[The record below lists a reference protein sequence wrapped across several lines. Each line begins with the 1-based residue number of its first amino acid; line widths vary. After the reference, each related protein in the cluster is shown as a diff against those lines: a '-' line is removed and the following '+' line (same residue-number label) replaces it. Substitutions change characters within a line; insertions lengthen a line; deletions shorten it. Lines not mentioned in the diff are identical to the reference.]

1 MAFNSKDL
9 CVIGYGNGFTLWH
22 YRSGDDALAAITGA
36 DYFDDASK
44 LLAKGDAII
53 INDSADTAAMR
64 RVSAV
69 AVDDVSVAAL
79 A

>member
-1 MAFNSKDL
+1 MAFNTQEL

-22 YRSGDDALAAITGA
+22 YRSSGDALSAITAA
-36 DYFDDASK
+36 DYFDNASK
-44 LLAKGDAII
+44 LLAVGDSII
-53 INDSADTAAMR
+53 INDSANTTGMR

-69 AVDDVSVAAL
+69 ATDDVTIAAL

>member
-22 YRSGDDALAAITGA
+22 YRSSDDALAAITAA

-53 INDSADTAAMR
+53 INDSVDTAAIR
-64 RVSAV
+64 RVFAV
-69 AVDDVSVAAL
+69 AADDVSVAAL